1 MTQAKILTNRY
12 KTLLN
17 KNGINTPLRLAAF
30 WGQLYHESKLLPRQE
45 NLNYSAKRLLEIF
58 KSDFDTNRDK
68 WLSPQEK
75 EKVRELIGHPNRIAN
90 FVYANQGGNG
100 NEASGDGWRY
110 RGRGAIQITLK
121 DNYRQLSKDTG
132 IDFLNNPD
140 LLLEE
145 ANSLIAAI
153 WFWNKHKLNYY
164 SDRQDYKNMTKIING
179 GFNGLEDRIKHI
191 NYYKTTFK

>member
-121 DNYRQLSKDTG
+121 DNYRQLSKDAG